1 MTRPVSFG
9 ARRSTVS
16 PIVGGFVALAYPT
29 ILVATALSVG
39 FRRGGDMGEFA
50 ATLAATLLFLIAA
63 PTAWILSFPFIEVTR
78 FTVVVFG
85 VATAL
90 PLWYLVGVAMARRA
104 EVWPLWLRSY
114 AIVCVGWTAI
124 NLIGIGIVA
133 AVSG

>member
-1 MTRPVSFG
+1 MARPVSFG

-16 PIVGGFVALAYPT
+16 PIVGGFVALTYPT
-29 ILVATALSVG
+29 ILVAIALSVG

-90 PLWYLVGVAMARRA
+90 PLWYLLGVAMARRA

-114 AIVCVGWTAI
+114 AIVCVGWTAV

>member
-1 MTRPVSFG
+1 
-9 ARRSTVS
+9 
-16 PIVGGFVALAYPT
+16 
-29 ILVATALSVG
+29 
-39 FRRGGDMGEFA
+39 MGEFA

-104 EVWPLWLRSY
+104 EMWPSWVRSY
-114 AIVCVGWTAI
+114 VILCVAWTAM
-124 NLIGIGIVA
+124 NLIGIGMVA
-133 AVSG
+133 AISG